1 MEGRELLQRKDRDGG
16 SAGKACPLRAAG
28 EKEKEWKHPQGI
40 EQEREKGEGFGTIRT
55 LETGEHRVGNSG
67 A

>member
-28 EKEKEWKHPQGI
+28 EKEKGGNIHKGLNKKGRK
-40 EQEREKGEGFGTIRT
+40 ERVSALLG
-55 LETGEHRVGNSG
+55 L
-67 A
+67 